1 MKHILERPHDS
12 PLYKRGVKGD
22 FGKRLLALGWRFWSL
37 SIACVLLAASL
48 GRPTLPLNRPVYRY
62 LFIIDITQSMNV
74 RDYHQDGL
82 PADRLGFVKA
92 SIKQALHD
100 LPCGSEVGL
109 GLFTTRNSQ
118 VLFDPLEICGH
129 FPLIADVLEHI
140 DWRMAWAADSHIA
153 RGVYTG
159 LREAAARGPDTRLV
173 FFSDGQQFPPET
185 EPPPFDGKPGATG
198 GLIVGVGGSQ
208 PVPIPRMDKDNSPQ
222 GFWEYVDLRDWL
234 PPSAMPQDPSSYYLS
249 RLDEQALRN
258 LAALTGLS
266 YHRLE
271 TPQGLAQALSDKGL
285 AAERVVAV
293 DMRWMLA
300 LLALVLL
307 LITRL
312 TLTPL
317 SLRERGRD

>member
-1 MKHILERPHDS
+1 
-12 PLYKRGVKGD
+12 VKAMAS
-22 FGKRLLALGWRFWSL
+22 LNTGWRFWFL
-37 SIACVLLAASL
+37 FTACVLLSL
-48 GRPTLPLNRPVYRY
+48 SLARPTLSLNRPVYRY
-62 LFIIDITQSMNV
+62 LFIIDISQSMNA

-82 PADRLGFVKA
+82 PADRLGFAKA
-92 SIKQALHD
+92 SIRQALHG

-118 VLFDPLEICGH
+118 VLFEPLEICGH

-173 FFSDGQQFPPET
+173 FFSDGQQFPPEA
-185 EPPPFDGKPGATG
+185 EPPPFDGKPGEPG
-198 GLIVGVGGSQ
+198 GLIVGVGGAQ
-208 PVPIPRMDKDNSPQ
+208 PVPIPRLDKDNNPQ

-234 PPSAMPQDPSSYYLS
+234 PPQAMPQDPASLYLS
-249 RLDEQALRN
+249 RLDEAALRN
-258 LAALTGLS
+258 LAAITGLN

-271 TPQGLAQALSDKGL
+271 TPQGLEFALLDKGL

-293 DMRWMLA
+293 DIRWMLA
-300 LLALVLL
+300 LSALVLL
-307 LITRL
+307 LTTRL
-312 TLTPL
+312 NPL
-317 SLRERGRD
+317 LLWERARVLSKGS